1 MHWQIDCIAPEAIK
15 SLSFYFLL
23 HKICAILSLE
33 SIIQGLIVFASTKG
47 GRMSISLYK
56 FMVNILST
64 LQGVMPMPLP
74 EGKRGLKN
82 TEIHSVLSKT
92 KERICTAE
100 LVVGIIVNTLQAFYF
115 LNPLHNF

>member
-1 MHWQIDCIAPEAIK
+1 
-15 SLSFYFLL
+15 
-23 HKICAILSLE
+23 
-33 SIIQGLIVFASTKG
+33 
-47 GRMSISLYK
+47 MSISLYK

-100 LVVGIIVNTLQAFYF
+100 LVVGIIVNTVSKF
-115 LNPLHNF
+115 LLFKSSSQFLSAKNPLSSIPRHDFGSSALTNCIRSEERRVGKEC